1 MAGSSGPGHP
11 SASKRL
17 VRSQQG
23 TRFRLETRAQVD
35 GVIRRLRLASGLVM
49 LAYVTTHFV
58 NHSLGLISVQAM
70 DAALVEIYKYWASP
84 LGGVL
89 LYGAFAIHYSLA
101 LWALWLRRSLK
112 MPLAEATQLVLGFSI
127 PFFLTA
133 HVLQTRV
140 ADTFFGADYGYYS
153 SVLYS
158 FFVTHPLNGWL
169 QLTVLVIAW
178 VHAMIGLWFWL
189 RLKPWYPRWQPIL
202 YAFTLLLPTLAIL
215 GFFEGGRQVMALAE
229 DPAWMAQLAQDHP
242 HAAPADAAFLDEMV
256 VWVRYAFLAALVAVL
271 AARLARSRWQR
282 RHGIV
287 RLTYPSGRIVQ
298 IVRGVSVLE
307 ASRMAGIPHAS
318 VCGGRGR
325 CSTCRIKVDGP
336 QEALVPP
343 APEEVKVLRRVGAA
357 PDVRLACQLRP
368 HGDLRVTPLLPA
380 SAQASDGFRRPG
392 YLHGAEREIAILF
405 GDLRSFTQL
414 SEKKLPYD
422 LVFLLNRYFAE
433 TGHAVEA
440 TGGRIDKFIGDGVM
454 ALFGLD
460 AGVEAGC
467 REALAAARQMSERME
482 ALNRALV
489 HDISEPLRIGIGI
502 HTGPAIVGEM
512 GYGSAVSVTA
522 VGDAVNTASRI
533 EGLTKTYACELVISE
548 AVALRAGVD
557 LGAAPRHEIEI
568 RGRVERLVVRTF
580 ASAQD
585 LPVVQ
590 RGAAKKMERVAAA
603 E

>member
-1 MAGSSGPGHP
+1 MN
-11 SASKRL
+11 
-17 VRSQQG
+17 
-23 TRFRLETRAQVD
+23 

-70 DAALVEIYKYWASP
+70 DRALEHIYEYWASQ
-84 LGGVL
+84 LGSVL
-89 LYGAFAIHYSLA
+89 LYGAFATHYSLA

-112 MPLAEATQLVLGFSI
+112 MPFAEATQLVLGFSI
-127 PFFLTA
+127 PFFLTD

-140 ADTFFGADYGYYS
+140 ADTFYGAGVGYYS
-153 SVLYS
+153 AVLQTY
-158 FFVTHPLNGWL
+158 FVTNPLRGAL
-169 QLTVLVIAW
+169 QFAVLLIAW

-189 RLKPWYPRWQPIL
+189 RLKRWYPRWQPIL
-202 YAFTLLLPTLAIL
+202 YAFALLLPTLAIL
-215 GFFEGGRQVMALAE
+215 GALEGGRQVAAMAE
-229 DPAWMAQLAQDHP
+229 DPAWVAQFTQDHP
-242 HAAPADAAFLDEMV
+242 RPAPADAAFLDQLV
-256 VWVRYAFLAALVAVL
+256 VWVRYAFVAALLAVL
-271 AARLARSRWQR
+271 AARTVRWYWQR
-282 RHGIV
+282 RHGVV
-287 RLTYPSGRIVQ
+287 RLTYPNGRVVP

-325 CSTCRIKVDGP
+325 CSTCRIRVDGP
-336 QEALVPP
+336 PEAVLVP

-380 SAQASDGFRRPG
+380 TAQARDGFSRPG

-433 TGHAVEA
+433 TG
-440 TGGRIDKFIGDGVM
+440 R
-454 ALFGLD
+454 
-460 AGVEAGC
+460 
-467 REALAAARQMSERME
+467 RQALAAARDMSERME
-482 ALNRALV
+482 SLNRALV

-512 GYGSAVSVTA
+512 GYGSALSVTA
-522 VGDAVNTASRI
+522 VGDCVNTASRV
-533 EGLTKTYACELVISE
+533 EGLTKTYGCELVISE
-548 AVALRAGVD
+548 AVALRAGIDVGD
-557 LGAAPRHEIEI
+557 APRHEIEI

-580 ASAQD
+580 ARARD
-585 LPVVQ
+585 LPE
-590 RGAAKKMERVAAA
+590 RAAAKKVKRVAA

>member
-1 MAGSSGPGHP
+1 
-11 SASKRL
+11 
-17 VRSQQG
+17 
-23 TRFRLETRAQVD
+23 
-35 GVIRRLRLASGLVM
+35 M

-58 NHSLGLISVQAM
+58 NHSLGLISVQVM
-70 DAALVEIYKYWASP
+70 DRALVEIYQYWSSP

-89 LYGAFAIHYSLA
+89 LYGAFATHYSLA

-112 MPLAEATQLVLGFSI
+112 MPVAEATQLVLGFSI
-127 PFFLTA
+127 PFFLTD
-133 HVLQTRV
+133 HVLKTRV
-140 ADTFFGADYGYYS
+140 ADTFYGADVGYYS
-153 SVLYS
+153 SLLLTY
-158 FFVTHPLNGWL
+158 FVTNPLRGGL
-169 QLTVLVIAW
+169 QLVVLVIAW

-202 YAFTLLLPTLAIL
+202 YAFALLIPTLAIL
-215 GFFEGGRQVMALAE
+215 GYFEAGRQVMTLSE
-229 DPAWMAQLAQDHP
+229 DPAWVEQLAQEHP
-242 HAAPADAAFLDEMV
+242 HAAPADAAFLDQMV
-256 VWVRYAFLAALVAVL
+256 VWVRYGFVAALLGVL
-271 AARLARSRWQR
+271 AARLVRWQWQR
-282 RHGIV
+282 RRGVV
-287 RLTYPSGRIVQ
+287 RLTYPSGRVVQ

-325 CSTCRIKVDGP
+325 CSTCRIRVEGS
-336 QEALVPP
+336 QEALVTP
-343 APEEVKVLRRVGAA
+343 AAEEVKVLRRVGAA

-368 HGDLRVTPLLPA
+368 QGDLRVTPLLPA
-380 SAQASDGFRRPG
+380 TAEARDGFSRPG

-422 LVFLLNRYFAE
+422 LVFLLNRYFSE
-433 TGHAVEA
+433 TGHAIEA
-440 TGGRIDKFIGDGVM
+440 AGGRIDKFIGDGVM

-460 AGVEAGC
+460 SGAEAGC
-467 REALAAARQMSERME
+467 REALAAARDMSERME
-482 ALNRALV
+482 TLNRALI
-489 HDISEPLRIGIGI
+489 HDIAEPLRIGIGI

-522 VGDAVNTASRI
+522 VGDSVNTASRI

-548 AVALRAGVD
+548 AVALRAGID
-557 LGAAPRHEIEI
+557 LGDAPRHEIEI

-580 ASAQD
+580 ARAQD
-585 LPVVQ
+585 LPVLQGGVK
-590 RGAAKKMERVAAA
+590 KKMARVAA

>member
-1 MAGSSGPGHP
+1 M
-11 SASKRL
+11 
-17 VRSQQG
+17 
-23 TRFRLETRAQVD
+23 D

-70 DAALVEIYKYWASP
+70 DRALVEIYKYWASP

-89 LYGAFAIHYSLA
+89 LYGAFATHYCLA

-112 MPLAEATQLVLGFSI
+112 MPVAEATQLVLGFSI
-127 PFFLTA
+127 PFFLTD
-133 HVLQTRV
+133 HVLHTRV
-140 ADTFFGADYGYYS
+140 ADTFYGADVGYYAT
-153 SVLYS
+153 VLHSY
-158 FFVTHPLNGWL
+158 FVTNPLRGVM
-169 QLTVLVIAW
+169 QLVVLVIAW

-202 YAFTLLLPTLAIL
+202 YALALLLPTLAIL
-215 GFFEGGRQVMALAE
+215 GFFEGGRQIAALAE
-229 DPAWMAQLAQDHP
+229 DPAWVAQLAQEHP
-242 HAAPADAAFLDEMV
+242 RATPADAARIDEMV
-256 VWVRYAFLAALVAVL
+256 VWVRYAFVAALVAVL

-282 RHGIV
+282 RRGIV
-287 RLTYPSGRIVQ
+287 RLTYPSGRVVQ

-336 QEALVPP
+336 QDALLPP

-368 HGDLRVTPLLPA
+368 QGDLRVTPLLPA
-380 SAQASDGFRRPG
+380 SAQASAGFRRPG

-405 GDLRSFTQL
+405 ADLRSFTQL

-440 TGGRIDKFIGDGVM
+440 AGGRIDKFIGDGVM

-460 AGVEAGC
+460 TGVEAGC

-522 VGDAVNTASRI
+522 VGDSVNTASRI
-533 EGLTKTYACELVISE
+533 EGLTKTYACELVISD
-548 AVALRAGVD
+548 AVALRAGID

-568 RGRVERLVVRTF
+568 RGRVERLVVRAF
-580 ASAQD
+580 VSARD

-590 RGAAKKMERVAAA
+590 RGAAKRRDRVAA

>member
-1 MAGSSGPGHP
+1 
-11 SASKRL
+11 
-17 VRSQQG
+17 
-23 TRFRLETRAQVD
+23 
-35 GVIRRLRLASGLVM
+35 LASGLVM

-70 DAALVEIYKYWASP
+70 DRALEHIYEYWASQ
-84 LGGVL
+84 LGSVL
-89 LYGAFAIHYSLA
+89 LYGAFATHYSLA

-112 MPLAEATQLVLGFSI
+112 MPFAEATQLVLGFSI
-127 PFFLTA
+127 PFFLTD

-140 ADTFFGADYGYYS
+140 ADTFYGAGVGYYS
-153 SVLYS
+153 AVLQTY
-158 FFVTHPLNGWL
+158 FVTNPLRGAL
-169 QLTVLVIAW
+169 QFAVLLIAW

-189 RLKPWYPRWQPIL
+189 RLKRWYPRWQPIL
-202 YAFTLLLPTLAIL
+202 YAFALLLPTLAIL
-215 GFFEGGRQVMALAE
+215 GALEGGRQIMAMVE
-229 DPAWMAQLAQDHP
+229 DPAWVAQFTQDHP
-242 HAAPADAAFLDEMV
+242 RPAPADAAFLDQLV
-256 VWVRYAFLAALVAVL
+256 VWVRYGFLAALLAVL
-271 AARLARSRWQR
+271 AARVVRWYWQR
-282 RHGIV
+282 RHGVV
-287 RLTYPSGRIVQ
+287 RLTYPSGRVVP

-325 CSTCRIKVDGP
+325 CSTCRIRVGGAP
-336 QEALVPP
+336 EAMLVP
-343 APEEVKVLRRVGAA
+343 APEELKVLRRVGAA

-380 SAQASDGFRRPG
+380 TAQARDGFSRPG

-440 TGGRIDKFIGDGVM
+440 AGGHIDKFIGDGVM

-460 AGVEAGC
+460 SGVEAGC
-467 REALAAARQMSERME
+467 RQALAAARDMSARME
-482 ALNRALV
+482 SLNRALV

-502 HTGPAIVGEM
+502 HAGPAIVGEM

-522 VGDAVNTASRI
+522 VGDSVNTASRI
-533 EGLTKTYACELVISE
+533 EGLTKTYGCELVISE
-548 AVALRAGVD
+548 AVALRAGID
-557 LGAAPRHEIEI
+557 LGDAPRHEIEI

-580 ASAQD
+580 ARARD
-585 LPVVQ
+585 LPE
-590 RGAAKKMERVAAA
+590 RAAGKKVERVAA

>member
-1 MAGSSGPGHP
+1 
-11 SASKRL
+11 
-17 VRSQQG
+17 
-23 TRFRLETRAQVD
+23 
-35 GVIRRLRLASGLVM
+35 
-49 LAYVTTHFV
+49 
-58 NHSLGLISVQAM
+58 LISVQAM

-112 MPLAEATQLVLGFSI
+112 MPLSEATQLVLGFSI
-127 PFFLTA
+127 PFFLTD

-140 ADTFFGADYGYYS
+140 ADTFYGADVGYYS
-153 SVLYS
+153 TVLHTY
-158 FFVTHPLNGWL
+158 FVTNQLRGWL
-169 QLTVLVIAW
+169 QLMVLVIAW

-202 YAFTLLLPTLAIL
+202 YAFALLLPTLAIL

-229 DPAWMAQLAQDHP
+229 DPAWVAQLAQDHP
-242 HAAPADAAFLDEMV
+242 HAPPADAALIDAV
-256 VWVRYAFLAALVAVL
+256 VLGVRWALVAALVAVL

-282 RHGIV
+282 RRGIV
-287 RLTYPSGRIVQ
+287 RLTYPSGRAVQ

-325 CSTCRIKVDGP
+325 CSTCRIKVDGA
-336 QEALVPP
+336 QEALPPP
-343 APEEVKVLRRVGAA
+343 APEEVKVLRRVRAA
-357 PDVRLACQLRP
+357 PGVRLACQLRP

-380 SAQASDGFRRPG
+380 TAQASDGFRRPG

-440 TGGRIDKFIGDGVM
+440 AGGRIDKFIGDGVM
-454 ALFGLD
+454 ALVGL
-460 AGVEAGC
+460 ASGVEARC
-467 REALAAARQMSERME
+467 REALAAARDMSERME
-482 ALNRALV
+482 SLNHALI
-489 HDISEPLRIGIGI
+489 HDVPEPLRIGIGI

-533 EGLTKTYACELVISE
+533 EGLTKTYGCELVISE

-557 LGAAPRHEIEI
+557 LGDAPPPEIEI
-568 RGRVERLVVRTF
+568 PGRGERLVV
-580 ASAQD
+580 
-585 LPVVQ
+585 
-590 RGAAKKMERVAAA
+590 GALGARRHPPGPAAGPPKKGDRA
-603 E
+603 